1 MKAMKVFDI
10 LVAVLLVL
18 GGLNWG
24 LIGLFQFDLVATICG
39 GLAFGETNLV
49 SRLIYILVGAAA
61 GYQVF
66 SLKAVRRRWGVR
78 TKPPPICRQ
87 VSPKLSA

>member
-10 LVAVLLVL
+10 LVAVLLVF

-61 GYQVF
+61 SSQVF
-66 SLKAVRRRWGVR
+66 SLRAIQYRWGVR
-78 TKPPPICRQ
+78 AQAPPVCRQ
-87 VSPKLSA
+87 ASPKVSA